1 MDAAARIPS
10 DLHPFDRKALIARP
24 AGKAEKLFGE
34 ASNFA
39 TAFTAEEKRRIKKS
53 KTFLVHNPHNLRKS
67 RNHQPF

>member
-39 TAFTAEEKRRIKKS
+39 TAFTAEEKRHIKKT
-53 KTFLVHNPHNLRKS
+53 KTFLPELQFLSDPGKPGVR
-67 RNHQPF
+67 